1 MTPSNKLL
9 SDIVTFRTYSKYLPN
24 LERREIFE
32 ETVNRV
38 MCMHLDRFPKLSKE
52 IVKAFSLVHQLKVL
66 PSMRTMQFAGAP
78 IIKNNA
84 RGYNCSFTHI
94 DSARKFS
101 EVLFLLLSGV
111 GVGFSVQKHHTNLLS
126 VVKPPSEEG
135 IFVIQDSIVGW
146 AQALHMLM
154 DAYLNAGVRPM
165 FDFSNI
171 RAKGSLL
178 HTTGAKAPGP
188 EPLKYM
194 LGVVEAR
201 LRAAIGRK
209 MRPIEVH
216 DIVCIISDC
225 VLAGGIRRSSLLS
238 LFDRDDMEMLKAKS
252 GAWYEAHPYRARANN
267 SAMLPRG
274 KVSKEEFLNL
284 FKIVEESGAGEPGFY
299 WTNDLEMGANPCVEI
314 GMVKDQFC
322 NLTTVN
328 QTGIQ
333 SKKDYLSR
341 IYSAAFIG
349 TLQAAYTEF
358 PYLSDSWKKATEAE
372 ALLGV
377 SFTGIADMGDSIS
390 PEWLE
395 EGAGLVLD
403 VNAKYA
409 KALGINLAARAT
421 ALKPEGSGSCTV
433 GSSSGVSRRQG
444 PHYLRRVQINNDD
457 ALCHY
462 LRAVV
467 PDLMEDAFGVPNTS
481 VVTIPQESPEGALTK
496 TDETAQ
502 LAFELAIKYNKHWVA
517 PGHRSGAN
525 KHNVSCTVD
534 VKPEEWAKLGQ
545 SMWRERE
552 HYAGIS
558 VFPFDN
564 GTYKQAPFE
573 VCSKETFDKYNSL
586 VKNINLMEIKE
597 FENNTKLIESVACAG
612 GNCEVTF
619 L

>member
-1 MTPSNKLL
+1 MSASNKLL

-78 IIKNNA
+78 IVKNNA

-126 VVKPPSEEG
+126 VIKPPTEEG
-135 IFVIQDSIVGW
+135 LFVIQDSIIGW

-154 DAYLNAGVRPM
+154 DAYLNAGVRPT
-165 FDFSNI
+165 FDFSHI

-194 LGVVEAR
+194 LGVVEGR
-201 LRAAIGRK
+201 LKAAIGRK
-209 MRPIEVH
+209 LRPIEVH
-216 DIVCIISDC
+216 DIICIISDC
-225 VLAGGIRRSSLLS
+225 VLAGGIRRSSLIS
-238 LFDRDDMEMLKAKS
+238 LFDRDDNEMLKAKS
-252 GAWYEAHPYRARANN
+252 GTWYEAHPYRARANN

-274 KVSKEEFLNL
+274 KVTKEEFLHL
-284 FKIVEESGAGEPGFY
+284 FKIVEDSNSGEPGFY

-328 QTGIQ
+328 QTGIA

-409 KALGINLAARAT
+409 KQMGINLAARAT

-433 GSSSGVSRRQG
+433 GSSSGVRRRDG
-444 PHYLRRVQINNDD
+444 AHYLRRVQINNDD
-457 ALCHY
+457 ELFHY
-462 LRAVV
+462 LKAVI
-467 PDLMEDAFGVPNTS
+467 PDLVEDAFGVPNTS
-481 VVTIPQESPEGALTK
+481 VVTIPQEAPDGALTK
-496 TDETAQ
+496 ATETAQ
-502 LAFELAIKYNKHWVA
+502 SAFDLAIKYNKHWVA

-525 KHNVSCTVD
+525 KHNVSCTID
-534 VKPEEWAKLGQ
+534 VKPEEWSKLGQ
-545 SMWRERE
+545 LMWRDRE
-552 HYAGIS
+552 YYAGIS

-573 VCSKETFDKYNSL
+573 VCDKKTFDKYNAL

-597 FENNTKLIESVACAG
+597 FENNTKLVESVACAG
-612 GNCEVTF
+612 GNCDVTF